1 MGIINKLEILE
12 WTDARK
18 CLVIS
23 LIAVVFSFFY
33 LLFIFFLS
41 LVPEILPQVNR
52 SFLKIGASILPFV
65 LISWIL
71 ITFWAASV
79 VKKEIEQPLL
89 VYITLLWYGIPNV
102 LLVYALGPVTNPF
115 VGTALLGTAIVSI
128 MLFNIK
134 PALLTFS
141 AVMIAVIVLT
151 VLERMNVIPYAPLL
165 NIAPTVDGR
174 PTDLWV
180 ASFGSISLLII
191 LAIVAAFLY
200 ITIQLRARE
209 QELELLSN
217 TDALTGLNNRRY
229 FIDIASQE
237 FLRAQRSGKPISLMM
252 CDADHFKK
260 VNDTWGHQVG
270 DEVLKFISN
279 TLMENSR
286 RGIDFIGRLGGEEF
300 AIVSADT
307 DEKEAILLAER
318 MLTAMRE
325 HTFTVGEESFQVT
338 LSMGLA
344 VLNDNHEKIEDLIA
358 LADKRLYLAKNK
370 GRDCLI
376 GSDQA

>member
-134 PALLTFS
+134 PAS
-141 AVMIAVIVLT
+141 Y
-151 VLERMNVIPYAPLL
+151 E
-165 NIAPTVDGR
+165 
-174 PTDLWV
+174 
-180 ASFGSISLLII
+180 
-191 LAIVAAFLY
+191 
-200 ITIQLRARE
+200 
-209 QELELLSN
+209 
-217 TDALTGLNNRRY
+217 
-229 FIDIASQE
+229 
-237 FLRAQRSGKPISLMM
+237 
-252 CDADHFKK
+252 
-260 VNDTWGHQVG
+260 
-270 DEVLKFISN
+270 
-279 TLMENSR
+279 
-286 RGIDFIGRLGGEEF
+286 
-300 AIVSADT
+300 
-307 DEKEAILLAER
+307 
-318 MLTAMRE
+318 
-325 HTFTVGEESFQVT
+325 
-338 LSMGLA
+338 
-344 VLNDNHEKIEDLIA
+344 
-358 LADKRLYLAKNK
+358 
-370 GRDCLI
+370 
-376 GSDQA
+376 